1 MVNEQ
6 QDNWDVYI
14 EQVCWGVRSS
24 FKESTKHTPYEI
36 MRVRKPRF
44 PSELP
49 VEEEDD
55 PSPIPLQGPHTNE
68 VADYVSSKQEQL
80 SAMKAKVCLP
90 LTITFIVET
99 TVVPSMT

>member
-6 QDNWDVYI
+6 WDNWDVYI
-14 EQVCWGVRSS
+14 EEVCWSVRSS

-36 MRVRKPRF
+36 MHVRKPRF
-44 PSELP
+44 LSELL

-55 PSPIPLQGPHTNE
+55 SPFASPLQGSHPNE

-80 SAMKAKVCLP
+80 SAIKAKVCLP

-99 TVVPSMT
+99 HA

>member
-6 QDNWDVYI
+6 QVNWDVYI

-36 MRVRKPRF
+36 MHVRKPRF
-44 PSELP
+44 LSELL

-55 PSPIPLQGPHTNE
+55 SPFIALQGSHPNE

-80 SAMKAKVCLP
+80 SAIKANVGCP
-90 LTITFIVET
+90 
-99 TVVPSMT
+99 

>member
-6 QDNWDVYI
+6 QDDWDVYI

-36 MRVRKPRF
+36 MHVRKPRF
-44 PSELP
+44 LSELL

-55 PSPIPLQGPHTNE
+55 PSPIALQGPHPKE
-68 VADYVSSKQEQL
+68 VAGYVSSKKELL
-80 SAMKAKVCLP
+80 SAMEAKVGCP
-90 LTITFIVET
+90 
-99 TVVPSMT
+99 

>member
-24 FKESTKHTPYEI
+24 FKESTKHTPYGI
-36 MRVRKPRF
+36 MHVRKPRF
-44 PSELP
+44 LSELL

-55 PSPIPLQGPHTNE
+55 SSIELQGSPPNA
-68 VADYVSSKQEQL
+68 VADYVSSKQEKL
-80 SAMKAKVCLP
+80 SAMEAKVCLP

-99 TVVPSMT
+99 HA

>member
-14 EQVCWGVRSS
+14 AEPCWDVCSS

-36 MRVRKPRF
+36 MHVRKPRF
-44 PSELP
+44 LSELL

-55 PSPIPLQGPHTNE
+55 SSIALQGSDPNA

-80 SAMKAKVCLP
+80 SAMEAKVCLP

-99 TVVPSMT
+99 HA

>member
-14 EQVCWGVRSS
+14 EEICWGVHSS
-24 FKESTKHTPYEI
+24 FKESTKHTPLEI
-36 MRVRKPRF
+36 MHVRKPRF
-44 PSELP
+44 PSELL

-55 PSPIPLQGPHTNE
+55 SPFIASQGPHPNE
-68 VADYVSSKQEQL
+68 VADHVSSKQEQL
-80 SAMKAKVCLP
+80 SATEAKVCLP

-99 TVVPSMT
+99 HA

>member
-24 FKESTKHTPYEI
+24 FKESTKHTPYEF
-36 MRVRKPRF
+36 MHVRKPRF
-44 PSELP
+44 LSELL

-55 PSPIPLQGPHTNE
+55 CSIALQGSHPNA
-68 VADYVSSKQEQL
+68 VADYVS
-80 SAMKAKVCLP
+80 AMEAKVCLP

-99 TVVPSMT
+99 HA

>member
-14 EQVCWGVRSS
+14 EEVCWGVCSS

-36 MRVRKPRF
+36 MHVRKPRF
-44 PSELP
+44 LSELL
-49 VEEEDD
+49 VEEEDG
-55 PSPIPLQGPHTNE
+55 PSIALQRSDLNE

-80 SAMKAKVCLP
+80 SALKAKVCLP

-99 TVVPSMT
+99 HA

>member
-6 QDNWDVYI
+6 QDDWDLYI
-14 EQVCWGVRSS
+14 EQACWGVRSS
-24 FKESTKHTPYEI
+24 FNESTKYTPYEI
-36 MRVRKPRF
+36 MHVRKPRF

-55 PSPIPLQGPHTNE
+55 PTPIALQGPTPNE

-80 SAMKAKVCLP
+80 SAMEAMVCCNNL
-90 LTITFIVET
+90 LFTCTIIHLCLW
-99 TVVPSMT
+99 P

>member
-1 MVNEQ
+1 MVNGQ
-6 QDNWDVYI
+6 QDDWDVYI
-14 EQVCWGVRSS
+14 EEVCWGVRSS

-36 MRVRKPRF
+36 MHVRKPRF
-44 PSELP
+44 PSELL
-49 VEEEDD
+49 VEEDD
-55 PSPIPLQGPHTNE
+55 LSIALQGSDHNE

-99 TVVPSMT
+99 HA

>member
-24 FKESTKHTPYEI
+24 LKESTKHTPYEF
-36 MRVRKPRF
+36 MHVRKPRF
-44 PSELP
+44 LSELL

-55 PSPIPLQGPHTNE
+55 CSIALQGSHPNA
-68 VADYVSSKQEQL
+68 VADHV
-80 SAMKAKVCLP
+80 SAMEAKVCLP

-99 TVVPSMT
+99 HA

>member
-1 MVNEQ
+1 MHV
-6 QDNWDVYI
+6 
-14 EQVCWGVRSS
+14 
-24 FKESTKHTPYEI
+24 
-36 MRVRKPRF
+36 MKPRF

-55 PSPIPLQGPHTNE
+55 PSPIALQGPHPNE

-99 TVVPSMT
+99 TVIPGMT

>member
-6 QDNWDVYI
+6 QDIWDVYV

-36 MRVRKPRF
+36 MHVRKPCF
-44 PSELP
+44 LSELL

-55 PSPIPLQGPHTNE
+55 SSPIALQGSHPNA
-68 VADYVSSKQEQL
+68 VADYGSSKEEQL
-80 SAMKAKVCLP
+80 SAMKAKDCLP

-99 TVVPSMT
+99 HA